1 MDISIEGGQ
10 VVIKATKCLIAL
22 TKAEFLQALKRG
34 KAFRRRE
41 QMAQRL
47 ARLPQE
53 PRSVT
58 GEGGELG

>member
-34 KAFRRRE
+34 KAFRR
-41 QMAQRL
+41 QQAMQARL
-47 ARLPQE
+47 AAAE
-53 PRSVT
+53 PTKASK
-58 GEGGELG
+58 